1 MDRET
6 NQGQPRRLTPEEKAI
21 RKKKIQRKK
30 RIRIALVMTCL
41 ALLVVLIASP
51 IVMLVL
57 FRVNGFAV
65 EGISPYSKEEII
77 NASGIEKGKSLIF
90 VDIDEAK
97 AAIEKNLP
105 YTDEVVIKRKLPDT
119 VVIRYGETKRTCA
132 IQIGGGA
139 YALTDSKLK
148 VLEHVSDV
156 PEGIILI
163 KGAAPVKADIGT
175 VLSFANETEKNKD
188 AEQTTD
194 RTKDV
199 ILRVLSAIPEEET
212 VNVNMVDFSSF
223 NNIYL
228 IYKERVV
235 MRFGEST
242 DIEPRIDLGFR
253 SLAVEIGIDPSVT
266 GIITST
272 IPKEASFNPQ
282 DPDDIK
288 ELVIYNG
295 GEWEEPE
302 LPQLTD
308 PEDAEKTEENE

>member
-6 NQGQPRRLTPEEKAI
+6 NQGQPRRLTPEERAI
-21 RKKKIQRKK
+21 RNKKLKRKK
-30 RIRIALVMTCL
+30 RARIAIVI
-41 ALLVVLIASP
+41 AGFVLLVSLVVVP
-51 IVMLVL
+51 IVIFAL
-57 FRVNGFAV
+57 FRVDGFAV
-65 EGISPYSKEEII
+65 EGTSPYSKEEII
-77 NASGIEKGKSLIF
+77 NASGIEKGKSLVLI
-90 VDIDEAK
+90 DIDEAQ

-119 VVIRYGETKRTCA
+119 VVIRYGETTKSYA
-132 IQIGGGA
+132 MQVNGGA
-139 YALTDSKLK
+139 YALTDSSLK
-148 VLEHVSDV
+148 VLELVSEV
-156 PEGIILI
+156 PEGITLI
-163 KGAAPVKADIGT
+163 KGAVPVNAELGT
-175 VLSFANETEKNKD
+175 VMSFADETEKND
-188 AEQTTD
+188 GAQATD
-194 RTKDV
+194 RTLDV
-199 ILRVLSAIPEEET
+199 ILRVLGAIPAEET
-212 VNVNMVDFSSF
+212 VNINMVDFSSF

-228 IYKERVV
+228 IYRERVV

-302 LPQLTD
+302 LPRN
-308 PEDAEKTEENE
+308 PEPDAEESTENEE